1 MSPKWLRAWLGSR
14 WVETAILV
22 TIMGKKETTM
32 ATYAELRQRVLATLQ
47 PGADAGP
54 VLWGLAS
61 AACQGGVQA
70 AAIDLVTIGRPQR
83 HAPGHGFRLTPDQ
96 ARRIARP

>member
-1 MSPKWLRAWLGSR
+1 VPSDLQHGDLLAPQGFAP
-14 WVETAILV
+14 A
-22 TIMGKKETTM
+22 KKGTTM
-32 ATYAELRQRVLATLQ
+32 PTYAELRQRVLATLT
-47 PGADAGP
+47 PGVDVGS
-54 VLWGLAS
+54 VLWGLAY
-61 AACQGGVQA
+61 AACQGGVQG